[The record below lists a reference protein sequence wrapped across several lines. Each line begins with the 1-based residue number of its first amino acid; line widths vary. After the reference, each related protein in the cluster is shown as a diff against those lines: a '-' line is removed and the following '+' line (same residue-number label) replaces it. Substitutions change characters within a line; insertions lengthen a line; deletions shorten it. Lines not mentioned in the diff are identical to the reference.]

1 MKGFYG
7 RFLLVDLD
15 ERRGRIMQTP
25 EEVCSTYLG
34 GKGLGSWLLARYNPP
49 GVDPLSPM
57 NCLIFATG
65 PLTGSPLL
73 GSCRYGVYTKSP
85 QTGLYSES
93 YSGGKTP
100 EAMDAAGFDAVVI
113 RGTSAGP
120 VVIRVSPDG
129 ASFHDAGDL
138 WGADCHTAEKEA
150 LRRFAQGD
158 GDGRR
163 PAGAVVIGPAGEN
176 LVRFAVIEND
186 LWRSAGRTGTGAVMG
201 SKRVKAVVF
210 QGNRERPLS
219 DPEGLKAFA
228 RESARTSKDTTTFK
242 NYRSMGTTQ
251 MVKVANENESFPSRY
266 WSSGRAEHWRAI
278 DAEALHTRND
288 VRPRACAKC
297 AMACGRMTT
306 IRQGR
311 HAGLVIEGPEFETI
325 YAFGGLCMVDS
336 IEEIAYLNDICDR
349 LGIDT
354 MTAGN
359 LCGFTIEAVRAGRV
373 KFDIDYNH
381 VDAIAGLLHLIA
393 RREGIGALLAEGIRH
408 ASREWDL
415 EDMAIHV
422 KGLEPSGYDP
432 RTLKGMGLGYAVSD
446 RGACHLRATF
456 YKAELSGL
464 IDRARVEGK
473 AELFMDFES
482 RLTLFDTLILC
493 RFYRDFYL
501 WDELGTIIRTATG
514 ITADRSRLNRVAL
527 DVADLIR
534 WFNIREG
541 LTSDDDVLPRRFYRE
556 KLEGGQ
562 SITEEEL
569 LLMRADYYRLHG
581 WDSAGRPSSA
591 PPLLDAESG
600 EHQDSS

>member
-15 ERRGRIMQTP
+15 EMRGRIMRTP
-25 EEVCSTYLG
+25 EEVCFTYMG

-73 GSCRYGVYTKSP
+73 GACRYGVYTKSP

-100 EAMDAAGFDAVVI
+100 EAVDAAGFDAVVI
-113 RGTSAGP
+113 RGASDEP

-129 ASFHDAGDL
+129 ASFHGAGDL
-138 WGADCHTAEKEA
+138 WGTDCHTAEKEA
-150 LRRFAQGD
+150 LKRFARGD
-158 GDGRR
+158 GGRR
-163 PAGAVVIGPAGEN
+163 TGAVVIGPAGEN

-186 LWRSAGRTGTGAVMG
+186 LWRSAGRTGVGAVMG
-201 SKRVKAVVF
+201 SKRVKAIVF

-219 DPEGLKAFA
+219 DLERLKAFV
-228 RESARTSKDTTTFK
+228 RESARTTKDTATFK

-251 MVKVANENESFPSRY
+251 MVKVANENESFPTRY
-266 WSSGRAEHWRAI
+266 WSSGRAEHWRSI
-278 DAEALHTRND
+278 DAEALHTRNE
-288 VRPRACAKC
+288 VRPNACAKC

-306 IRQGR
+306 IREGR

-336 IEEIAYLNDICDR
+336 IEEIAYLNDVCDR

-354 MTAGN
+354 MTVGN
-359 LCGFTIEAVRAGRV
+359 LCGFTIEAVRRGRV
-373 KFDIDYNH
+373 NFDIDYNR
-381 VDAIAGLLHLIA
+381 VDAIAKLLYLIA
-393 RREGIGALLAEGIRH
+393 RREDIGAVLAEGIRY
-408 ASREWDL
+408 ASWEWGL
-415 EDMAIHV
+415 EDFAIHV
-422 KGLEPSGYDP
+422 KGLEPAGYDP
-432 RTLKGMGLGYAVSD
+432 RTLKGMGLGYAVSN

-456 YKAELSGL
+456 YKAELSGM
-464 IDRARVEGK
+464 IDRESVEGK

-482 RLTLFDTLILC
+482 RLTLFDTLVLC

-501 WDELGTIIRTATG
+501 WDELGTIVRTATG
-514 ITADRSRLNRVAL
+514 LDADRARLNRVAL
-527 DVADLIR
+527 DVADLVR

-541 LTSDDDVLPRRFYRE
+541 LTVDDDVLPRRFYRE
-556 KLEGGQ
+556 KLDGGQ
-562 SITEEEL
+562 GITEEEL
-569 LLMRADYYRLHG
+569 RLMRADYYRLHG
-581 WDSAGRPSSA
+581 WDPEGRPLSA
-591 PPLLDAESG
+591 PPWLEVEPEELNGPA
-600 EHQDSS
+600 